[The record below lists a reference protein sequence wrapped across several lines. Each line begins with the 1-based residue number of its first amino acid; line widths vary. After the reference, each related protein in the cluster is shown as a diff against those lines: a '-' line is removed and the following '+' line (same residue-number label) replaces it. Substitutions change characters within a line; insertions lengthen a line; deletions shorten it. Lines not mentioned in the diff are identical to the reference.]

1 MEWNTEGESV
11 LGTFTPTF
19 AENSSSD
26 MFMFLQNEGCR
37 APSVEIEQE
46 QKAANALVELSKPCK
61 LIDTLKFTASTLIFS
76 DLIKLMR
83 RVFPAQVAC

>member
-26 MFMFLQNEGCR
+26 MFTFLQNEGCR
-37 APSVEIEQE
+37 APSVEIE
-46 QKAANALVELSKPCK
+46 
-61 LIDTLKFTASTLIFS
+61 
-76 DLIKLMR
+76 
-83 RVFPAQVAC
+83 